1 MKLQL
6 LTILSA
12 IILTGCSLFVSENSF
27 GESWKGET
35 VDSLIAQWG
44 EPAANNAMDNGGI
57 EVIYKI
63 FSDSCTYSFYTDAA
77 GIISSYKYESTTW
90 GTCKPI
96 G

>member
-1 MKLQL
+1 MKSQV
-6 LTILSA
+6 LTLISA
-12 IILTGCSLFVSENSF
+12 MILTGCSLFVSEDSF
-27 GESWKGET
+27 GESWKGEA

-44 EPAANNAMDNGGI
+44 EPAEKITIDNGGV

-63 FSDSCTYSFYTDAA
+63 FNDSCTYHFYTDSN
-77 GIISSYKYESTTW
+77 GVITSYKYESTTW